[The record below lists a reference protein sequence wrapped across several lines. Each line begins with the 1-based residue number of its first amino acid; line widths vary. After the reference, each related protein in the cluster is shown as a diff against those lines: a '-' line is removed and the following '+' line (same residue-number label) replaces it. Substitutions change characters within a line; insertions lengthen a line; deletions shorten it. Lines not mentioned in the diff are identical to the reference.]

1 MDIGS
6 FMCDAPRHRVHRGM
20 AVRIAGFVNAKR
32 IEAAAG
38 APRRGRRRSSQIM
51 KMVKNL
57 FIKSCS
63 FNFHKS
69 SGNPNTLA
77 VMIPESQEDQV
88 TKKNQNFFFS
98 NVQKKNQFV

>member
-1 MDIGS
+1 
-6 FMCDAPRHRVHRGM
+6 M

-38 APRRGRRRSSQIM
+38 APRRGRRRSFQIM
-51 KMVKNL
+51 QMVKNL
-57 FIKSCS
+57 FLKSRS

-77 VMIPESQEDQV
+77 EMIPESQEDQV